1 MKAGQALRKAA
12 ASASAKSRY
21 PPLPPGW
28 TAVIGIETH
37 AQLCPDFLE
46 SPPSQDSNAAGPSG
60 SKLFSDAR
68 LVPTGTL
75 GPAAS
80 SSGSAGSV
88 AAVAPNSLVTPF
100 DAAFPGTLPRR
111 LQGGEEATSS
121 GAVHQAVRTA
131 LALRCRDIDSAS
143 SFDRKHYFYPD
154 LTSGY
159 QITQK
164 YKPLAKN
171 GTIPL
176 LFDDGH
182 LPSKEDEL
190 DVEVECIQLEQD
202 TAKSAHVQTQ
212 TQDSTDL
219 QTLIDLNRSG
229 CGLMEIVSGPNMRT
243 PEQAGAYIRKLQETL
258 RAIGAS
264 DGNMDEGSLRCDVNV
279 SVFRPGR
286 QEPWGVRTEIKNL
299 NSAKFVMQAISH
311 ETHRQVQ
318 VIEEDEAQGRIPS
331 SIHDEDAGS
340 RALQQETR
348 GFDEKT
354 GTTFRLR
361 SKEQA
366 PEYRFMPDPN
376 LAPLALT
383 ESFIDSVRARLPE
396 LPDATRR
403 RLMQSYSLSVREAN
417 VLIRAS
423 SGTLTTPL
431 AESGSQPTIRTAVE
445 YFEAL
450 ARLVKPKVA
459 INWTINEL
467 MKSLNAHELGFEAC
481 PVPPSSLAE
490 LLALVEQRRITGTV
504 AKTLLPELVSNP
516 ELLNPS
522 VTALLES
529 RGVLS
534 PPAATDPAQGGH
546 DDASDTNLSLCKTII
561 DDFPVEAKLIR
572 AGKHKIVMKLVGEA
586 MKRTRGTADAV
597 RIRELFVELLSDQ

>member
-28 TAVIGIETH
+28 KAVIGIETH

-131 LALRCRDIDSAS
+131 LALRCRDIDFAS

-202 TAKSAHVQTQ
+202 TAKSTHVQTQ

-229 CGLMEIVSGPNMRT
+229 SGLMEIVSGPNM
-243 PEQAGAYIRKLQETL
+243 
-258 RAIGAS
+258 S
-264 DGNMDEGSLRCDVNV
+264 
-279 SVFRPGR
+279 R

-299 NSAKFVMQAISH
+299 NSAKFIMQAISH

-331 SIHDEDAGS
+331 SIRDGDAGS
-340 RALQQETR
+340 RILQQETR

-561 DDFPVEAKLIR
+561 DDFPIEAKLIR

-586 MKRTRGTADAV
+586 MKRTRGTADADDMGRQRQQGPQISLCLRPMRLKDAASPLQAEGAV
-597 RIRELFVELLSDQ
+597 YNRTFILEKF